1 MKANGRAMKVN
12 GTLQGHMLQEITIR
26 RARPGDIPDIARI
39 EQESFPDPW
48 DAAVLAETLALLPG
62 TFFVATVGGRVAGFV
77 AGGLED
83 TGEEVYGH
91 ICNIAVDPAFRKRGI
106 ARRLVVREEQQF
118 AVSLATG
125 IQLEVRVSNKPAQ
138 AFYRR
143 LGYRPVF
150 RIAGYYA
157 NGEDAIVMMKWFG

>member
-1 MKANGRAMKVN
+1 
-12 GTLQGHMLQEITIR
+12 MLPEVTIR
-26 RARPGDIPDIARI
+26 RARPGDIVHVARI

-48 DAAVLAETLALLPG
+48 SAAIFAETLPLYPE
-62 TFFVATVGGRVAGFV
+62 TFFVATAGDRVVGFIV
-77 AGGLED
+77 GGLED

-91 ICNIAVDPAFRKRGI
+91 ICNLAVDPQVRKKGI
-106 ARRLVVREEQQF
+106 GRRLVAREEQQF

-125 IQLEVRVSNKPAQ
+125 VQLEVRLSNKPAQ

-143 LGYRPVF
+143 LGYRPVL

>member
-1 MKANGRAMKVN
+1 MKANRRGMKAK
-12 GTLQGHMLQEITIR
+12 GTLQSHMLPEITIR
-26 RARPGDIPDIARI
+26 RARPVDIPEIARI

-48 DAAVLAETLALLPG
+48 DAEVLAETLALLPD
-62 TFFVATVGGRVAGFV
+62 TFFVATIDGKVVGFV

-83 TGEEVYGH
+83 TGEEIYGH
-91 ICNIAVDPAFRKRGI
+91 ICNIAVDPLFRKRGI
-106 ARRLVVREEQQF
+106 ARRLITREEQQF
-118 AVSLATG
+118 AISLATG

-150 RIAGYYA
+150 CIAGYYA
-157 NGEDAIVMMKWFG
+157 NGEDALVMMKWFG